1 MSSALAYAESGDS
14 SATNLIIVLDG
25 AFIVAAV
32 AAMMFATRDK
42 LRADPFFGAFC
53 HYFYDN

>member
-1 MSSALAYAESGDS
+1 MSSALAYVESGDS
-14 SATNLIIVLDG
+14 SATNLIIVFG
-25 AFIVAAV
+25 GVFTVAAV
-32 AAMMFATRDK
+32 AATVFATRDK